1 MNRIIREIIAAAK
14 ETPYVY
20 FAPLIGA
27 YKGIVREYEL
37 LARYERIK
45 LVRHRRNES

>member
-1 MNRIIREIIAAAK
+1 MNRILREIIKAAK

-27 YKGIVREYEL
+27 YKGIVREYVAL
-37 LARYERIK
+37 ERLERLK
-45 LVRHRRNES
+45 AKRKQ

>member
-1 MNRIIREIIAAAK
+1 MNRIVREIIAAAK

-27 YKGIVREYEL
+27 YKGIVREYAIL
-37 LARYERIK
+37 DRYEKIK
-45 LVRHRRNES
+45 SFRRNA